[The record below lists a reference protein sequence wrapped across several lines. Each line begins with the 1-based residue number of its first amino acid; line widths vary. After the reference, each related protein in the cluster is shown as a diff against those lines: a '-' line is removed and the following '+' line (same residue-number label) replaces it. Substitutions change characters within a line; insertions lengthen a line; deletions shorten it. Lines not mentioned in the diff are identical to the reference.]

1 MSRDESRDEEIRETM
16 GELQR
21 FEGEFEKFRQHT
33 LQKVD
38 ALQGAS
44 DGLEALSDR
53 WAKTSAK
60 NQRLQIESDS
70 FKGKEIFQA
79 DGSRFVEAE
88 ELQKV
93 VRLKNDLK
101 ACYNG
106 LPEKIQWLTEA
117 MAAMEKA
124 TFYYHDE
131 SVLES
136 LHELYTSHS
145 YHEKFYDF
153 HEAAFYLG
161 KALDLLE
168 SMDFS
173 ADVVSADLL
182 GPKFIPK
189 LLREVSKKVK
199 DASGAVRIVAAMLW
213 FSEGKWEELSEKLNS
228 GLAKKYETN
237 STQKIDN

>member
-1 MSRDESRDEEIRETM
+1 MFRDEEIRETI
-16 GELQR
+16 GELPS
-21 FEGEFEKFRQHT
+21 FEGALEQFRQHT

-38 ALQGAS
+38 ALKGAADS
-44 DGLEALSDR
+44 LEALSDR

-117 MAAMEKA
+117 MAAIRKA
-124 TFYYHDE
+124 TLNYHDK
-131 SVLES
+131 SVLKS
-136 LHELYTSHS
+136 LYELETSHI
-145 YHEKFYDF
+145 YAEKFYDF
-153 HEAAFYLG
+153 HEVTVPLR

-173 ADVVSADLL
+173 PDVVKADIM
-182 GPKFIPK
+182 GPKFTAK
-189 LLREVSKKVK
+189 LLHEVSEKVK
-199 DASGAVRIVAAMLW
+199 NASGCARIVATMLW
-213 FSEGKWEELSEKLNS
+213 FSEEKWKELSAKLDS
-228 GLAKKYETN
+228 DLAKKHETN

>member
-1 MSRDESRDEEIRETM
+1 MSRAEEIRETM
-16 GELQR
+16 GELR
-21 FEGEFEKFRQHT
+21 SFEGEFEKFRQHT

-38 ALQGAS
+38 TLQGAA

-53 WAKTSAK
+53 WAKTNTK
-60 NQRLQIESDS
+60 NYGLQVEGDAVE
-70 FKGKEIFQA
+70 GRELVQA
-79 DGSRFVEAE
+79 DGSAFVEAE

-93 VRLKNDLK
+93 VRLKNDLR
-101 ACYNG
+101 AYSNG
-106 LPEKIQWLTEA
+106 LPEKIQGLTEA

-131 SVLES
+131 SVLKS
-136 LHELYTSHS
+136 LHELETSHI
-145 YHEKFYDF
+145 YQEKFYDF

-161 KALDLLE
+161 TALDLLE

-199 DASGAVRIVAAMLW
+199 NASGAARIVATMLW